1 MTEYTIREEEGFKY
15 VELGSGEEPL
25 VLVHGLMGG
34 LSNFD
39 GVIREFCKTHRVMI
53 PLLPIFELP
62 LKKATIKGLKQYL
75 IDFLEYKKENRI
87 HLIGNS
93 LGGHLAL
100 LYSLEYQ
107 ERVVSITL
115 TGSSGLFE
123 NAFGNGF
130 PKREDYNFIKKRTEQ
145 TFYDPK
151 IATKELVDEL
161 FETVNN
167 RSKAIRIVTTAKSA
181 IRHNLGEDLHA
192 LKVPTLLIWGKN
204 DTITPPMVGE
214 KFHELIPNSE
224 LVFLDKCGHAPMME
238 RPEEFNVFLGDFLR
252 RI

>member
-1 MTEYTIREEEGFKY
+1 MTEYTIKEESGFKY
-15 VELGSGEEPL
+15 VEVGQGDNPL

-39 GVIREFCKTHRVMI
+39 GVIKQFSLTQRVMI
-53 PLLPIFELP
+53 PVLPIFELP
-62 LKKATIKGLKQYL
+62 LKKATIKGLKQHL
-75 IDFLEYKKENRI
+75 IDFLEYKGESKV
-87 HLIGNS
+87 HLVGNS

-100 LYSLEYQ
+100 LYALEFQ
-107 ERVVSITL
+107 DQVASITL

-130 PKREDYNFIKKRTEQ
+130 PRREDYDFIRRRTEQ

-181 IRHNLGEDLHA
+181 IRHNLGEDLHE
-192 LKVPTLLIWGKN
+192 LLVPTLLIWGKN

-238 RPEEFNVFLGDFLR
+238 RPEEFNVFLGDFLSR
-252 RI
+252 V